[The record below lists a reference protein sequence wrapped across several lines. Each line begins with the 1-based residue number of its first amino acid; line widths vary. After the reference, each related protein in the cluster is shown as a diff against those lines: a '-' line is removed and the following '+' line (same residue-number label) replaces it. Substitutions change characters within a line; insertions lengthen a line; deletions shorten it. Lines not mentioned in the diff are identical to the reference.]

1 MDLQQ
6 IKDKLASFARKLNE
20 QGIPIPLLAD
30 PKTKLGSV
38 SLTLLFLS
46 SIYVQFGLI
55 NKFAKIVDGVDMNN
69 ALEWFLI
76 TSGLYFTRSISKRVQ
91 PEQPE
96 KKSEEPKNG

>member
-1 MDLQQ
+1 MDLKQF
-6 IKDKLASFARKLNE
+6 KDKIIDVSRRLN
-20 QGIPIPLLAD
+20 QNGIYVPLLSD

-46 SIYVQFGLI
+46 SVYVQFGLI

-91 PEQPE
+91 SDTP
-96 KKSEEPKNG
+96 PKEDKQ